1 VSISPT
7 FYKQLFCVKVFYAAF
22 LYLQNGLVIFLQKNV
37 GAKAA
42 RKILMKLTKRQNI
55 SIGKVMIKK
64 GH

>member
-1 VSISPT
+1 M
-7 FYKQLFCVKVFYAAF
+7 KVFYAAF
-22 LYLQNGLVIFLQKNV
+22 LYSQNGFVIFLQKNV

-64 GH
+64 GQ